1 MRYWTN
7 EEKNTI
13 RLGIIQLA
21 EDEYNQRKLNQWQ
34 LTLIFKILSFG
45 LKVDYDDK
53 IKRWT
58 VIEYWFGLLVIF
70 ILGMKK
76 NFFGNRVDL
85 PLGKN
90 MLKKLLKIIIA

>member
-1 MRYWTN
+1 MRYWTS

-58 VIEYWFGLLVIF
+58 VVE
-70 ILGMKK
+70 
-76 NFFGNRVDL
+76 
-85 PLGKN
+85 
-90 MLKKLLKIIIA
+90 

>member
-34 LTLIFKILSFG
+34 LTLIFKILSFD

-58 VIEYWFGLLVIF
+58 VVE
-70 ILGMKK
+70 
-76 NFFGNRVDL
+76 
-85 PLGKN
+85 
-90 MLKKLLKIIIA
+90 

>member
-21 EDEYNQRKLNQWQ
+21 EDEYNQHKLNQWQ

-58 VIEYWFGLLVIF
+58 VIE
-70 ILGMKK
+70 
-76 NFFGNRVDL
+76 
-85 PLGKN
+85 
-90 MLKKLLKIIIA
+90 

>member
-1 MRYWTN
+1 MRYLTS

-58 VIEYWFGLLVIF
+58 VIE
-70 ILGMKK
+70 
-76 NFFGNRVDL
+76 
-85 PLGKN
+85 
-90 MLKKLLKIIIA
+90 

>member
-21 EDEYNQRKLNQWQ
+21 EDEYNQCKLNQWQ

-58 VIEYWFGLLVIF
+58 VVE
-70 ILGMKK
+70 
-76 NFFGNRVDL
+76 
-85 PLGKN
+85 
-90 MLKKLLKIIIA
+90 

>member
-1 MRYWTN
+1 MRYWTS

-53 IKRWT
+53 KKRWT
-58 VIEYWFGLLVIF
+58 VVE
-70 ILGMKK
+70 
-76 NFFGNRVDL
+76 
-85 PLGKN
+85 
-90 MLKKLLKIIIA
+90 

>member
-7 EEKNTI
+7 EENNTI

-58 VIEYWFGLLVIF
+58 VIE
-70 ILGMKK
+70 
-76 NFFGNRVDL
+76 
-85 PLGKN
+85 
-90 MLKKLLKIIIA
+90 

>member
-21 EDEYNQRKLNQWQ
+21 EDEYNQHKLNQWQ

-45 LKVDYDDK
+45 LKVGYDDK

-58 VIEYWFGLLVIF
+58 VVE
-70 ILGMKK
+70 
-76 NFFGNRVDL
+76 
-85 PLGKN
+85 
-90 MLKKLLKIIIA
+90 

>member
-45 LKVDYDDK
+45 LKV
-53 IKRWT
+53 
-58 VIEYWFGLLVIF
+58 VE
-70 ILGMKK
+70 
-76 NFFGNRVDL
+76 
-85 PLGKN
+85 
-90 MLKKLLKIIIA
+90 

>member
-21 EDEYNQRKLNQWQ
+21 EDEYNQHKLNQWQ

-58 VIEYWFGLLVIF
+58 VVE
-70 ILGMKK
+70 
-76 NFFGNRVDL
+76 
-85 PLGKN
+85 
-90 MLKKLLKIIIA
+90 

>member
-1 MRYWTN
+1 MRYWAN

-45 LKVDYDDK
+45 LKVGYDDK

-58 VIEYWFGLLVIF
+58 VVE
-70 ILGMKK
+70 
-76 NFFGNRVDL
+76 
-85 PLGKN
+85 
-90 MLKKLLKIIIA
+90 

>member
-1 MRYWTN
+1 MRYLTS

-58 VIEYWFGLLVIF
+58 VVE
-70 ILGMKK
+70 
-76 NFFGNRVDL
+76 
-85 PLGKN
+85 
-90 MLKKLLKIIIA
+90 